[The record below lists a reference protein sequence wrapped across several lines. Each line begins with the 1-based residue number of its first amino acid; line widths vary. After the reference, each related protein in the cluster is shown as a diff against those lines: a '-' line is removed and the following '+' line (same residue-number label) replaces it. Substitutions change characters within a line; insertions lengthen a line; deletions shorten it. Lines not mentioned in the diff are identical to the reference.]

1 MKFITIFLLIIS
13 YSLTAKA
20 EVINKVIVNNNDRIS
35 LNTIKTYGNI
45 EIGSDYSS
53 SDLNNILK
61 NLYETNFFQ
70 DVSLKIEDNIL
81 LIDVIEN
88 KLIQKIN
95 INGIKSKTFK
105 EAISSN
111 LILTDKSPF
120 IESQVEREIIRI
132 KSSLSYEGYYFST
145 VTSNIEDNLNNT
157 INLNFDID
165 LGEKV
170 KISKIEFTGDKIVK
184 DRTLRNLI
192 TIEESQFW
200 KFLSKRKYLNEQS
213 LLRDERLLKNYYLDE
228 GYYDVV
234 INASTAKLLDNK
246 SFKVTFN
253 INAGNIYE
261 INDTKLI
268 LPIDYDIKN
277 FKDVQKLLDKIK
289 NENYSF
295 IKVSKIV
302 DAIDKISLSRE
313 YDFITAE
320 IIEEKLSGNKIDII
334 FKVSETEKLYIEQ
347 INILGNNVTEESV
360 IRNQLEID
368 EEKID
373 ENKINLTF
381 IVSETEKLYVEQ
393 INIFGNNITEERV
406 IRDQLEVDE
415 GDPFNELLQTKSLN
429 KIKSLRIFKSV
440 KSEVVDGS
448 SPATKIINID
458 VEEKPTGEISLGAGV
473 GSDGGTLGFSVS
485 ENNFMGKG
493 VVLSSSLRLS
503 ADTVRGNF
511 TVNNPNFNYSGRA
524 LNTNIESSKT
534 DKLSSGGY
542 ESSKTGF
549 SVGTSFEEYENLY
562 FSPSVS
568 LFSEKIA
575 TDTTASAAL
584 KSQKGS
590 FLEAKFSYGL
600 DYDLRDKRFKTTSG
614 TRSRFGQGLPLISD
628 DYAILNS
635 FETTKWYEFDNKMVS
650 DLGFYVK
657 AIDSLTGEDVKVSS
671 RLSLP
676 KRKLRGFETGK
687 VGPVDNKDYIGGNYA
702 MALNF
707 NSSLP
712 MFLPSFE
719 NMDFKY
725 FLDIANLWGV
735 DYSGK
740 VDQSNSIRSSTGV
753 TLNWFTPVGPLNFTI
768 SQNLLKAESD
778 KVENFQFN
786 LGTTF

>member
-1 MKFITIFLLIIS
+1 MKFITILLLIIS

-20 EVINKVIVNNNDRIS
+20 DVINKVIVNNNDRIS

-45 EIGSDYSS
+45 VVGSDYSS

-61 NLYETNFFQ
+61 NLYKTNFFQ
-70 DVSLKIEDNIL
+70 DVSLKIVDNIL

-120 IESQVEREIIRI
+120 IESQVEKEIIRI

-200 KFLSKRKYLNEQS
+200 KFLSKRKYLNEQA

-295 IKVSKIV
+295 IKISKIV

-334 FKVSETEKLYIEQ
+334 FKVSETEKLYVEQ

-360 IRNQLEID
+360 VRNQLEI
-368 EEKID
+368 
-373 ENKINLTF
+373 
-381 IVSETEKLYVEQ
+381 
-393 INIFGNNITEERV
+393 
-406 IRDQLEVDE
+406 DE
-415 GDPFNELLQTKSLN
+415 GDPFNELLQAKSLN
-429 KIKSLRIFKSV
+429 EIRSLNIFKTV
-440 KSEVVDGS
+440 KAEIIEGS
-448 SPATKIINID
+448 TPATKIININ
-458 VEEKPTGEISLGAGV
+458 VEEKPTGEISLGAGI
-473 GSDGGTLGFSVS
+473 GTDGGTLGFGVS
-485 ENNFMGKG
+485 ENNFIGKG
-493 VVLSSSLRLS
+493 IQLSTSLRLGEDS
-503 ADTVRGNF
+503 VKGNF
-511 TVNNPNFNYSGRA
+511 LINNPNFNYSGRS
-524 LNTNIESSKT
+524 LFTNLESTNIDKLESSGFESSKI
-534 DKLSSGGY
+534 GI
-542 ESSKTGF
+542 
-549 SVGTSFEEYENLY
+549 SVGTSFEEYKDLY
-562 FSPSVS
+562 FSPNVS
-568 LFSEKIA
+568 ISSETID
-575 TDTTASAAL
+575 TDSTASAGL
-584 KSQKGS
+584 KSQNGS
-590 FLEAKFSYGL
+590 FFETKFSYNL
-600 DYDLRDKRFKTTSG
+600 DHDLRNRSYRTTDGKRSIFY
-614 TRSRFGQGLPLISD
+614 QGLPIISNDYAVSNSYESTRWHQFENKMISD
-628 DYAILNS
+628 FGYYVSAINSLNG
-635 FETTKWYEFDNKMVS
+635 EN
-650 DLGFYVK
+650 VK
-657 AIDSLTGEDVKVSS
+657 LSS
-671 RLSLP
+671 RLNLP
-676 KRKLRGFETGK
+676 KRKLRGFATGK
-687 VGPVDNKDYIGGNYA
+687 VGPTDKEDHIGGNYA
-702 MALNF
+702 ASLNF
-707 NSSLP
+707 NTTLP
-712 MFLPSFE
+712 MVFPSMEFV
-719 NMDFKY
+719 DFKY
-725 FLDIANLWGV
+725 FLDVANLWGV
-735 DYSGK
+735 DYSSTIN
-740 VDQSNSIRSSTGV
+740 DSNSLRSSTG
-753 TLNWFTPVGPLNFTI
+753 LAIDLYTPIGPLNFTLA
-768 SQNLLKAESD
+768 QNLLKATGDKTES
-778 KVENFQFN
+778 FQFN
-786 LGTTF
+786 LGTSF